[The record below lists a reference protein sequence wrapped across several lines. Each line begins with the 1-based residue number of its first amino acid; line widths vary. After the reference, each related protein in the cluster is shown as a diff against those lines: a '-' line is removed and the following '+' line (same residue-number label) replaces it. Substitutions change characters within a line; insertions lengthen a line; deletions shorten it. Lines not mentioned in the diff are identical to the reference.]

1 VTSLLASEFLRI
13 RSRRIVWVLSLL
25 LIVGMLIAT
34 GILFAKTHRASPA
47 ALASAHAAY
56 EAALQRCSQ
65 GTPGSPAG
73 SCQASIR
80 PASFLPGSTFG
91 LVLLPQVFQHT
102 AFLLI
107 VIGLVIGSSSVGAD
121 WQSGSI
127 GTLLTWEPRRVR
139 LFTTR
144 VVIVCLSVFVLA
156 LALLTVLS
164 GLLAVESAI
173 RGTSAWL
180 DGRWVREVLETGTR
194 VSAMASLGA
203 LLGMSVAMIG
213 RSTGAALAAIF
224 VYLAVFENLLR
235 ALYSKSGPWLLAPNI
250 VVFVEGIAGHPGTS
264 AILSFAHAIGVIL
277 LYGGALFI
285 AALTWFRARDVGN

>member
-1 VTSLLASEFLRI
+1 MTSLIASEFLRI

-25 LIVGMLIAT
+25 LIVGMLVAT
-34 GILFAKTHRASPA
+34 GFLFAKTHRASPA

-56 EAALQRCSQ
+56 EAALQRCSPV
-65 GTPGSPAG
+65 GNPG
-73 SCQASIR
+73 SCQANIR
-80 PASFLPGSTFG
+80 PANFLPGGTFG

-102 AFLLI
+102 AFILI

-164 GLLAVESAI
+164 ALLAIEAAI

-180 DGRWVREVLETGTR
+180 DGLWVREVLETGAR

-203 LLGMSVAMIG
+203 LLGTSVAMIG

-264 AILSFAHAIGVIL
+264 ATLSLAHAIEVIL
-277 LYGGALFI
+277 LYGGVLFI
-285 AALTWFRARDVGN
+285 AALVWFRTRDVGN